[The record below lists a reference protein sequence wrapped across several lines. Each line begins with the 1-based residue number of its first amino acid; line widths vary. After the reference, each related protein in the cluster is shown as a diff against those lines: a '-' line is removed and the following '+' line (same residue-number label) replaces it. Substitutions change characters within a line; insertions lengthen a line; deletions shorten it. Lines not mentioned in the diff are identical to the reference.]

1 MALNYTTLQTAVLA
15 YSHRAD
21 LASMFS
27 TFVTLAEAKINRSVR
42 MARSRAVDTSQTLA
56 TGATTLTVP
65 TGAVEISGLAL
76 RLVTT
81 TTYDR
86 IKFAPPEKFRMAQV
100 GVEGWPSWWTHEG
113 GAIKVDQAPS
123 QDAYAAIT
131 YMTGF
136 DLVNEPLGT
145 NALIEAA
152 PDVYLN
158 AVLAEL
164 HRYVQDDERAAYYA
178 QLTAAAVDQ
187 LNEQQRRLDASHRGT
202 AVLEVTGMVGGGR
215 GYNINVE

>member
-1 MALNYTTLQTAVLA
+1 MSLNYTTLQTAVLA
-15 YSHRAD
+15 YSHRSD

-27 TFVTLAEAKINRSVR
+27 TFVTLAEAKINRVVR

-65 TGAVEISGLAL
+65 SGAVEITGLAL
-76 RLVTT
+76 RLITSA
-81 TTYDR
+81 TYER
-86 IKFAPPEKFRMAQV
+86 IRFAPPEKFRAAEV
-100 GVEGWPSWWTHEG
+100 GVNGWPAWWTHEG
-113 GAIKVDQAPS
+113 GEIKVDQAPS

-131 YMTGF
+131 YLAGF

-158 AVLAEL
+158 ATLAEL
-164 HRYVQDDERAAYYA
+164 FRYVQDDERATYYS

-187 LNEQQRRLDASHRGT
+187 LNAQQRRLDASHRGH
-202 AVLEVTGMVGGGR
+202 AVLEVAGMTGGAR